1 MNPAMRLVL
10 AFTVIG
16 ICVDAFAA
24 DGAAAAPNQLGM
36 FAGTWKDSGNFMQ
49 DGKTVHVT
57 GSITCN
63 WSSAAHVFLVCDGVA
78 QIEGVAQPQHQLS
91 VYTWDAANRKYA
103 FANITPGQIAS
114 PDLGF
119 SGKTWTY
126 TGHFTDK
133 QNKTHWF
140 RTLNIFDS
148 PDHYRYEIQNSGDGQ
163 HWTTTGSGESRRQQQ

>member
-1 MNPAMRLVL
+1 MNHVMRALLTFV
-10 AFTVIG
+10 VIG
-16 ICVDAFAA
+16 VGADASAA
-24 DGAAAAPNQLGM
+24 DRTAAASNQLGM
-36 FAGTWKDSGNFMQ
+36 FVGTWKGSGSFTQAN
-49 DGKTVHVT
+49 KTVHVN
-57 GSITCN
+57 GSNTCT

-91 VYTWDAANRKYA
+91 VYTWDAASGKYG
-103 FANITPGQIAS
+103 FANIMPNQIAS
-114 PDLGF
+114 PDLDL

-148 PDHYRYEIQNSGDGQ
+148 PDHYRYEIQNSDDGQ
-163 HWTTTGSGESRRQQQ
+163 HWATTGSGASTRR